1 MITLYFEDGRTLNCN
16 LGTSLLQACREFHCQ
31 GADAAAE
38 AVIDGDETDLQKPLQ
53 KSGKVIFVPIKS
65 EAGMRVYERTLLFL
79 FLVAAAAAC
88 PDLRFETRNSLGSA
102 LYVVVRGRK
111 ITSQEIK
118 DITEEMRR
126 LIAIKEPIGYAYVTR
141 KEVIEYSKKDGTAQ
155 DRSGLLDMM
164 PDRQRFVANVLCG
177 YHGYFFGPVL
187 PSADLVSHF
196 ELIPF
201 EDGLV
206 LNKPSVHTFPE
217 VETWSRTQR
226 INSIYDEAEAW
237 SAMIGCNTVAKLN
250 KLIAAGQTEKIIRV
264 TGALQEKKIAAI
276 ADQITDN
283 GTGIKLVLIAGPSSS
298 GKTSFAQRLSDQLQ
312 VNGIQPLPISMDN
325 YYLNR
330 RNTPKK
336 PDGSYDFESVEAI
349 DLPLFNEHLSRL
361 LQGETIKLPKYNFR
375 SGIREYRGD
384 TIKMS
389 ANSVLVVEGIHA
401 LNDRLTASIPKSHK
415 VKIFVSAL
423 TPLSLDD
430 YNRIHTTDTRLLRRI
445 VRDSQFRSHDAAMTI
460 EMWPSVREGEE
471 KYIFP
476 FQEEADIFFN
486 TSLIYELAVLKKYA
500 EPLLKAISKTESA
513 YVVGKRLLDFLA
525 LISPMS
531 DETIPN
537 NSILREFLGG
547 SVFKDA
553 L

>member
-118 DITEEMRR
+118 DITAEMRR
-126 LIAIKEPIGYAYVTR
+126 LIAVKEPIGYAYVTR
-141 KEVIEYSKKDGTAQ
+141 KEVMEYSKKDGTAQ

-164 PDRQRFVANVLCG
+164 PDRQRFVSNVLCG

-276 ADQITDN
+276 ADQITES

-384 TIKMS
+384 TIKMF

-401 LNDRLTASIPKSHK
+401 LNDRLTASIPKFHK

-500 EPLLKAISKTESA
+500 EPLLKAISKTEPA